1 MTRVALYARYSND
14 TQSSASIEDQFRICR
29 DQAKR
34 ENWQVVAAYK
44 DAAISGASL
53 VLRPGMQTLLQDAQ
67 RGEFDVLLAEA
78 LDRISR
84 DQADI
89 ATLFKHLRFANVPI
103 VTLAEGEINELH
115 VGLKGTMN
123 ALFLKDLAAKTHRG
137 LRGRVEQGRSGGG
150 IAYGYRVVKTLDQRG
165 ELDRGERAIVEAEA
179 EIVRRIFRE
188 FAAGRSPWSMAKA
201 LNDEGVP
208 GPGGALWI
216 DTAIRGHVKRGT
228 GLVNNELYI
237 GRMVWNRQRFIKDPS
252 TGRRVARLNPASEW
266 VVKDIPSLRIVD
278 DELWQAVKDR
288 QGVTS
293 IKYANVA
300 LAVQAARSTSQ
311 LNAFH
316 RPRALLSGLVFCGV
330 CGGSYA
336 HFSDR
341 GRRLHSMVAVDFS

>member
-1 MTRVALYARYSND
+1 
-14 TQSSASIEDQFRICR
+14 
-29 DQAKR
+29 
-34 ENWQVVAAYK
+34 
-44 DAAISGASL
+44 
-53 VLRPGMQTLLQDAQ
+53 
-67 RGEFDVLLAEA
+67 
-78 LDRISR
+78 
-84 DQADI
+84 
-89 ATLFKHLRFANVPI
+89 
-103 VTLAEGEINELH
+103 
-115 VGLKGTMN
+115 
-123 ALFLKDLAAKTHRG
+123 
-137 LRGRVEQGRSGGG
+137 
-150 IAYGYRVVKTLDQRG
+150 
-165 ELDRGERAIVEAEA
+165 
-179 EIVRRIFRE
+179 
-188 FAAGRSPWSMAKA
+188 
-201 LNDEGVP
+201 
-208 GPGGALWI
+208 
-216 DTAIRGHVKRGT
+216 
-228 GLVNNELYI
+228 VNNELYI